1 MYRTDIIYNI
11 SSNNKKIESNMKKA
25 LLLVNLGTPDKP
37 SYFSV
42 FKYLR
47 QFLMDG
53 RVININPILRF
64 ILVNFIICPTRS
76 FSSTK
81 VYKQVWDKDTGS
93 PLLHNTIELS
103 KKLST
108 KLNDYDVHFAMR
120 YQKPSIK
127 KALEVIKKT
136 NPSQLIVLPLFPHY
150 ASATTGSVFQELTKK
165 ISKEWVIPSV
175 RFISQYYDHPS
186 FINAWVEAAN
196 NFNHQD
202 YDKVVFSYHG
212 LPNSQVNKV
221 YFDNQCDGKNCEHE
235 VNAENY
241 YCYKSAVYETS
252 KLIAEK
258 LSLPSDKYEVTFQSR
273 LTNNWLEPFSD
284 EVLKGYPE
292 QGIKKVLVF
301 SPAFTADC
309 LETVIEIGAEYKE
322 LFIDAGGQT
331 LDYVPSL
338 NFSDAWVKAIIDIVD
353 KK

>member
-1 MYRTDIIYNI
+1 M
-11 SSNNKKIESNMKKA
+11 NKPA
-25 LLLVNLGTPDKP
+25 LLLINLGTPDSP
-37 SYFSV
+37 SYLDV

-47 QFLMDG
+47 EFLMDG
-53 RVININPILRF
+53 RVIDIPSFFRF
-64 ILVNFIICPTRS
+64 ILVTLIICPIRS
-76 FSSTK
+76 FASSK
-81 VYKQVWDKDTGS
+81 IYKELWDLSGGVS
-93 PLLHNTIELS
+93 PLLKNTEELT
-103 KKLST
+103 KKLNSNQN
-108 KLNDYDVHFAMR
+108 KYNVHFAMR

-127 KALEVIKKT
+127 KALEEIKKT
-136 NPSQLIVLPLFPHY
+136 NPSELIVLPLFPHY

-175 RFISQYYDHPS
+175 RFISQFYDHPS

-221 YFDNQCDGKNCEHE
+221 YVDNQCDGKNCEYE
-235 VNAENY
+235 VNEENY

-258 LSLPSDKYEVTFQSR
+258 ISLPRDKYDVTFQSR

-284 EVLKGYPE
+284 DVLKSYPE
-292 QGIKKVLVF
+292 KGIKKVLVF

-309 LETVIEIGAEYKE
+309 LETVIEIGDEYKE
-322 LFIDAGGQT
+322 LFINEGGKI

-338 NFSDAWVKAIIDIVD
+338 NFSDAWVQAIIDIVD

>member
-1 MYRTDIIYNI
+1 M
-11 SSNNKKIESNMKKA
+11 NKPA
-25 LLLVNLGTPDKP
+25 LLLINLGTPDSP
-37 SYFSV
+37 SYLDV

-47 QFLMDG
+47 EFLMDG
-53 RVININPILRF
+53 RVIDIPSFFRF
-64 ILVNFIICPTRS
+64 ILVTLIICPIRS
-76 FSSTK
+76 FASSK
-81 VYKQVWDKDTGS
+81 IYRELWDLSGGVS
-93 PLLHNTIELS
+93 PLLKNTEELT
-103 KKLST
+103 KKLNSNQN
-108 KLNDYDVHFAMR
+108 KYNVHFAMR

-127 KALEVIKKT
+127 KALEAIKET
-136 NPSQLIVLPLFPHY
+136 NPSELIVLPLFPHY

-175 RFISQYYDHPS
+175 RFISQFYDHPS

-221 YFDNQCDGKNCEHE
+221 YVDNQCDGKNCEYE
-235 VNAENY
+235 VNEENY

-258 LSLPSDKYEVTFQSR
+258 ISLPRDKYDVTFQSR

-284 EVLKGYPE
+284 DVLKSYPE
-292 QGIKKVLVF
+292 KGIKKVLVF

-309 LETVIEIGAEYKE
+309 LETVIEIGDEYKE
-322 LFIDAGGQT
+322 LFINAGGQI

-338 NFSDAWVKAIIDIVD
+338 NFSDAWVQAIIDIVD

>member
-1 MYRTDIIYNI
+1 M
-11 SSNNKKIESNMKKA
+11 NKPA
-25 LLLVNLGTPDKP
+25 LLLINLGTPDSP
-37 SYFSV
+37 SYLDV

-47 QFLMDG
+47 EFLMDG
-53 RVININPILRF
+53 RVIDIPSFFRF
-64 ILVNFIICPTRS
+64 ILVTLIICPIRS
-76 FSSTK
+76 FASSK
-81 VYKQVWDKDTGS
+81 IYRELWDLSGGVS
-93 PLLHNTIELS
+93 PLLKNTEELT
-103 KKLST
+103 KKLNSNQN
-108 KLNDYDVHFAMR
+108 KYNVHFAMR

-127 KALEVIKKT
+127 KALEEIKKT
-136 NPSQLIVLPLFPHY
+136 NPSELIVLPLFPHY

-175 RFISQYYDHPS
+175 RFISQFYDHPS

-221 YFDNQCDGKNCEHE
+221 YVDNQCDGKNCEYE
-235 VNAENY
+235 VNEENY

-258 LSLPSDKYEVTFQSR
+258 ISLPRDKYDVTFQSR

-284 EVLKGYPE
+284 DVLKSYPE
-292 QGIKKVLVF
+292 KGIKKVLVF

-309 LETVIEIGAEYKE
+309 LETVIEIGDEYKE
-322 LFIDAGGQT
+322 LFINAGGKI

-338 NFSDAWVKAIIDIVD
+338 NFSDAWVQAIIDIVD